1 MAAGSLTFSEAL
13 SSAQAELA
21 HAGCGEPE
29 RDAQRLLEAV
39 LKGSRRPGSTEASL
53 DGHAVALDPDAAER
67 FRALVERRAAREPLA
82 YVVGFERFRG
92 LELHVDERVL
102 VPRPHTEALVE
113 AALELPRGARVLDVC
128 TGSGAVAL
136 ALKDERPDL
145 DVRGSDLSKDALAVA
160 RANAARLG
168 LEVAWHEADLLGGTA
183 GSLDA
188 VLANPPYMPESDP
201 AALSPELAGHEPGG
215 AFMGGANGL
224 DLLRRIV
231 RQAAGVPF
239 LALEVGDG
247 QAPAVAALIGSVGFS
262 EIVTRR
268 DFTGAERVVVGLCS
282 AHTLDGDDR
291 RSASPRR
298 AGAPRRWQRV

>member
-1 MAAGSLTFSEAL
+1 MPAVTARSVTVREAL
-13 SSAQAELA
+13 SSARTELA
-21 HAGCGEPE
+21 GAGCGDPGE
-29 RDAQRLLEAV
+29 DARRLLEAV
-39 LKGSRRPGSTEASL
+39 LVENATEAAQIDRES
-53 DGHAVALDPDAAER
+53 AER
-67 FRALVERRAAREPLA
+67 LQALVARRAAREPLA
-82 YVVGFERFRG
+82 YVLGIARFRG
-92 LELHVDERVL
+92 LELAVDERVL

-113 AALELPRGARVLDVC
+113 AALELPRGARVLDAC

-136 ALKDERPDL
+136 ALKHERPDL
-145 DVRGSDLSKDALAVA
+145 DVSGADLSEEALAVA

-168 LEVAWHEADLLGGTA
+168 LEVAWHRADLLESVAKPLAGVAGPVDDVR

-201 AALSPELAGHEPGG
+201 SALSPELASHEPGA
-215 AFMGGANGL
+215 AFRGGADGL

-247 QAPAVAALIGSVGFS
+247 QASVVAALMGGAGYT

-268 DFTGAERVVVGLCS
+268 DFTGADRVVVGRHFGRPPLAVGCGS
-282 AHTLDGDDR
+282 GH
-291 RSASPRR
+291 R
-298 AGAPRRWQRV
+298 A